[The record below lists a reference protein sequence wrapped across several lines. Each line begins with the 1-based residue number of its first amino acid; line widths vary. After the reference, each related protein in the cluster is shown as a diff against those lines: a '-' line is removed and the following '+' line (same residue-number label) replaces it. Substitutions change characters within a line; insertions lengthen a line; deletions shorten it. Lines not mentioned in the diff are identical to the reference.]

1 MTTKLSAL
9 DRLKKAANFTP
20 SKRVV
25 KLNDGTEFEFY
36 ATPLTMSER
45 ERAQKMPGGDDANGF
60 GLNLLVNKAMDENGQ
75 RLFQA
80 GQIAELREEVRDDD
94 IQKLILGV
102 IQEDEQSDMK
112 STKD

>member
-9 DRLKKAANFTP
+9 DRLKRAANFTP

-25 KLNDGTEFEFY
+25 KLNDGTKLEFY

-45 ERAQKMPGGDDANGF
+45 QQAQKMPGGDDTNGF

-80 GQIAELREEVRDDD
+80 GQIAELSEEVRDDD

-102 IQEDEQSDMK
+102 IQEDKQSDMK